1 MSVEHL
7 PPVVA
12 EAGEAPEDIG
22 TGHAM
27 REVTE
32 RVAADP
38 AAWNAEL
45 AALVGSFFDERAPD
59 WAATRSGRSEVLAD
73 ALDRGA
79 PAGTLPAAGT
89 MLAAGS
95 LLAAGTMLE
104 GPAVELGA
112 GTGAGT
118 RVLAERFDHVIA
130 GDLAGE
136 MLARLP
142 EGLASRVR
150 LDASRLPFPDRSVG
164 VVVCVNMLLFAGEV
178 DRVLADRGALV
189 WVSSIGERTP
199 IYLSA
204 EAVADSLGDGYDVVA
219 SRCGWGTW
227 AVARRR

>member
-1 MSVEHL
+1 MAVEHL
-7 PPVVA
+7 PAVVP
-12 EAGEAPEDIG
+12 EVGEAPEDIG
-22 TGHAM
+22 TGHPM

-45 AALVGSFFDERAPD
+45 AVLVGSFFDERAPD
-59 WAATRSGRSEVLAD
+59 WAASRSGRSEVLAD
-73 ALDRGA
+73 ALDRGLPVGT
-79 PAGTLPAAGT
+79 PAGDPAR
-89 MLAAGS
+89 
-95 LLAAGTMLE
+95 LE
-104 GPAVELGA
+104 GPVVELGA

-142 EGLASRVR
+142 GALASRVR
-150 LDASRLPFPDRSVG
+150 LDASRLPFTDRSVG

-178 DRVLADRGALV
+178 DRVLAARGALV

-199 IYLSA
+199 IHLSA
-204 EAVADSLGDGYDVVA
+204 DAVADALGDGYDVVA

-227 AVARRR
+227 AVAHRR

>member
-1 MSVEHL
+1 VSVEHL
-7 PPVVA
+7 PPVVP
-12 EAGEAPEDIG
+12 EVGEAPEDIG
-22 TGHAM
+22 TGHPM

-38 AAWNAEL
+38 SAWNAEL

-59 WAATRSGRSEVLAD
+59 WAATRSGPSEVLAD
-73 ALDRGA
+73 ALDRG
-79 PAGTLPAAGT
+79 LPSG
-89 MLAAGS
+89 
-95 LLAAGTMLE
+95 LE

-118 RVLAERFDHVIA
+118 RVLAERVDHVVA

-142 EGLASRVR
+142 AALASRVR
-150 LDASRLPFPDRSVG
+150 LDASRLPFPDRSIG

-178 DRVLADRGALV
+178 DRVLEDRGALV

-199 IYLSA
+199 IYLA
-204 EAVADSLGDGYDVVA
+204 PEAVADALGDGYDVVA

>member
-1 MSVEHL
+1 VSVEHL
-7 PPVVA
+7 PPVVP
-12 EAGEAPEDIG
+12 EVGEAPEDIG
-22 TGHAM
+22 TGHPM

-38 AAWNAEL
+38 SAWNAEL

-59 WAATRSGRSEVLAD
+59 WAATRSGPSEVLAD
-73 ALDRGA
+73 ALDRG
-79 PAGTLPAAGT
+79 LPSG
-89 MLAAGS
+89 
-95 LLAAGTMLE
+95 LE

-118 RVLAERFDHVIA
+118 RVLAERVDHVVA

-142 EGLASRVR
+142 AALASRVR
-150 LDASRLPFPDRSVG
+150 LDASRLPFPDRSIG

-178 DRVLADRGALV
+178 DRVLEDRGALV

-199 IYLSA
+199 IYLA
-204 EAVADSLGDGYDVVA
+204 PEAVADVLGDGYDVVA

>member
-7 PPVVA
+7 PPVVG
-12 EAGEAPEDIG
+12 ETGEAPEDIG
-22 TGHAM
+22 TGHPM

-38 AAWNAEL
+38 SAWNAEL
-45 AALVGSFFDERAPD
+45 AVLVGSFFDERAPD
-59 WAATRSGRSEVLAD
+59 WAATRSAPSEVLAD
-73 ALDRGA
+73 ALDRGM
-79 PAGTLPAAGT
+79 PAGSFGGAA
-89 MLAAGS
+89 
-95 LLAAGTMLE
+95 LE

-142 EGLASRVR
+142 STLASRVR
-150 LDASRLPFPDRSVG
+150 LDAARLPLPARSVG
-164 VVVCVNMLLFAGEV
+164 VVVCVNMLLFAHEV

-189 WVSSIGERTP
+189 WVNSIGERTP
-199 IYLSA
+199 IHLSA
-204 EAVADSLGDGYDVVA
+204 ETVADAMGDGYDVVA

-227 AVARRR
+227 AVAHRR

>member
-12 EAGEAPEDIG
+12 ETGEAPEDIG
-22 TGHAM
+22 TGHPM

-38 AAWNAEL
+38 SAWNAEL
-45 AALVGSFFDERAPD
+45 AVLVGSFFDERAPD
-59 WAATRSGRSEVLAD
+59 WAATRSEPSEVLAD
-73 ALDRGA
+73 ALDRG
-79 PAGTLPAAGT
+79 
-89 MLAAGS
+89 MLAGS
-95 LLAAGTMLE
+95 SGGAAPGLAVLG

-118 RVLAERFDHVIA
+118 RVLAERFDHVVA

-142 EGLASRVR
+142 AALASRVR
-150 LDASRLPFPDRSVG
+150 LDASHLPFPDRSVG
-164 VVVCVNMLLFAGEV
+164 VVVCVNMLLFAAEV
-178 DRVLADRGALV
+178 DRVLADRGAMV

-204 EAVADSLGDGYDVVA
+204 AAVADSLGDGYDVVA

-227 AVARRR
+227 AVAHRWGHGS

>member
-7 PPVVA
+7 PPVVL
-12 EAGEAPEDIG
+12 EVGEAPEDIG
-22 TGHAM
+22 TGHPM

-45 AALVGSFFDERAPD
+45 AVLVGSFFDERAPD

-73 ALDRGA
+73 ALDRGL
-79 PAGTLPAAGT
+79 PAGPAG
-89 MLAAGS
+89 LA
-95 LLAAGTMLE
+95 

-142 EGLASRVR
+142 GTLASRVR
-150 LDASRLPFPDRSVG
+150 LDASQLPFPDRSVG
-164 VVVCVNMLLFAGEV
+164 VVVCVNMLLFAAEV
-178 DRVLADRGALV
+178 DRVLAERGALV

-199 IYLSA
+199 IHLPA
-204 EAVADSLGDGYDVVA
+204 EAVAESLGDGYDVVA

-227 AVARRR
+227 AVAHRR

>member
-7 PPVVA
+7 PPVVP
-12 EAGEAPEDIG
+12 EVGEAPEDIG
-22 TGHAM
+22 TGHPM

-38 AAWNAEL
+38 SAWNAEL

-73 ALDRGA
+73 ALDRG
-79 PAGTLPAAGT
+79 LPALTGQT
-89 MLAAGS
+89 GQPLASTA
-95 LLAAGTMLE
+95 L
-104 GPAVELGA
+104 ELGA

-142 EGLASRVR
+142 AGLGSRVR
-150 LDASRLPFPDRSVG
+150 LDASRLPFPARSVG

-178 DRVLADRGALV
+178 DRVLAERGALV
-189 WVSSIGERTP
+189 WVNSIGERTP
-199 IYLSA
+199 IHLSA
-204 EAVADSLGDGYDVVA
+204 DAVSDSLGDGYDVVA

-227 AVARRR
+227 AVACRR